1 MNPVVPGL
9 IFERILMI
17 AVMSFCAISVLLVLG
32 IVVRSSFSIFQ
43 RLFIP
48 SSVIGG
54 FIGLIVIQTLG
65 QFMSDDWFAAF
76 GQLPGFLINIVFAGL
91 FLGAAST
98 PLKKIWGAGCAA
110 VLFRANQCWGTIR
123 YRPWTGFCL
132 SGAGFR
138 GSGCLRQFA

>member
-65 QFMSDDWFAAF
+65 QFISDDWFAAF

-91 FLGAAST
+91 FLGATAT
-98 PLKKIWGAGCAA
+98 PLKKIWGLAA
-110 VLFRANQCWGTIR
+110 PQFCFGQINAWGQYVIGLGLVFIFLG
-123 YRPWTGFCL
+123 PVFG
-132 SGAGFR
+132 
-138 GSGCLRQFA
+138 GSGCFRQLA